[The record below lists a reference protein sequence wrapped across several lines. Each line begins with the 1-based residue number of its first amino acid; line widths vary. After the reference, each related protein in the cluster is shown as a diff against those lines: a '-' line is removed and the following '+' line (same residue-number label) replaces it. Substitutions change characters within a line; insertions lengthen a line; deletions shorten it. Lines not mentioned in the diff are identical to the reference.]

1 MPSEEDEFKPHDWL
15 PHERPSLP
23 GSPSTPLHSAARRWA
38 YGAVGFIVALTGA
51 LGNALVTANLVNLQG
66 ALGAYAAEMQWLPA
80 AYVMAAVSM
89 NLVLVK
95 FRQRFGL
102 RSFTVLFLVLYA
114 LATFGHLFA
123 HNLGTAIAVRALHG
137 IVGAALTSLGL
148 FYTMQAFPAQHRL
161 KGVVLGLGFAQ
172 LALPFARVFSSRLLE
187 FDEWRGLILF
197 ELGLSLLA
205 LACVLALRLPQGD
218 KSKPFEWL
226 DLLTFCLFAPGVALL
241 SAVLALGRIDWWFEV
256 SWLGVSLAWSIALIC
271 VALYIEHNRRQ
282 PLLNT
287 RWLGSGKILRLGL
300 SVLLIRVV
308 LAEATGAVS
317 FLQALGLHTDQM
329 QVLFAWVLAGS
340 VAGLFASAMT
350 ISPTNLRLS
359 LMLALV
365 LMGAGALMDAGATSQ
380 TRQEQ
385 LYFSQFLLAFSSTFF
400 FGPTLVTGFGAV
412 LADPRNA
419 ISFTVMFSITQ
430 NLGGLLGTA
439 LVGTVQ
445 SIREKYHAS
454 QLVEH
459 LTPFD
464 PQVVARLQSGAGP
477 YARSLGDPAALATQ
491 GLAALGAAATREA
504 NVLAYNDV
512 FLLIAAVAGLVL
524 GGMLVLQF
532 LQRCGA
538 IAAPKRS
545 TS

>member
-1 MPSEEDEFKPHDWL
+1 MSIVEDEFKPHDWL

-23 GSPSTPLHSAARRWA
+23 GSPSTPLHSTLRRWA
-38 YGAVGFIVALTGA
+38 YGVVGFIVALTGA
-51 LGNALVTANLVNLQG
+51 LGNALVSANLINLQG
-66 ALGAYAAEMQWLPA
+66 SLGAYAAEMQWLPA
-80 AYVMAAVSM
+80 VYVMSVVSM

-102 RSFTVLFLVLYA
+102 RSFTVWFLALYA

-123 HNLGTAIAVRALHG
+123 HNLGTAIAVRAIHG
-137 IVGAALTSLGL
+137 MVGAALTSLGL

-161 KGVVLGLGFAQ
+161 KGIVLGLGFSQ

-205 LACVLALRLPQGD
+205 LACVLALRLPPGD
-218 KSKPFEWL
+218 KSKPFELL
-226 DLLTFCLFAPGVALL
+226 DLLTFGLFAPGVALL
-241 SAVLALGRIDWWFEV
+241 SAVLALGRIDWWFEMP
-256 SWLGVSLAWSIALIC
+256 WLGIALAWSIALIC
-271 VALYIEHNRRQ
+271 AALYIEHNRRQ

-329 QVLFAWVLAGS
+329 QALFGWVLAGS
-340 VAGLFASAMT
+340 LAGLFASAMT
-350 ISPTNLRLS
+350 ISPTNLRPS
-359 LMLALV
+359 LMLALF
-365 LMGAGALMDAGATSQ
+365 LMGAGALLDAGATSQ
-380 TRQEQ
+380 TRPEQ
-385 LYFSQFLLAFSSTFF
+385 LYLSQFLLAFSSTFF

-412 LADPRNA
+412 LTDPRNA

-439 LVGTVQ
+439 MVGTVQ
-445 SIREKYHAS
+445 TIREKYHS
-454 QLVEH
+454 SYLVEH
-459 LTPFD
+459 LTLFD
-464 PQVVARLQSGAGP
+464 PQVAARLQGGASP
-477 YARSLGDPAALATQ
+477 YARTLGDPAALTTQ
-491 GLAALGAAATREA
+491 GLAALSAAATREA

-512 FLLIAAVAGLVL
+512 FLVIAAVAGLVL

-538 IAAPKRS
+538 AVAPKPA
-545 TS
+545 